1 MVYIRPESTKINE
14 IEYVRVL
21 LKQLISF
28 LENKYL
34 KKYLLELEKN
44 IFDINFVEN
53 EIKKINGII
62 VDSFDYKDEEVKIV
76 LDFIEYLKKHMSFNL
91 EDIIKTRL
99 LKNTK
104 MNLENQISEGYSKW
118 KNGKND
124 TSQDLVREKWNRK
137 RGQKWSLRQ

>member
-91 EDIIKTRL
+91 EDII
-99 LKNTK
+99 
-104 MNLENQISEGYSKW
+104 
-118 KNGKND
+118 
-124 TSQDLVREKWNRK
+124 
-137 RGQKWSLRQ
+137 